1 MPTWQLRKIRH
12 EGAKAEKQALCYLK
26 QQGLRLVTHNFACPQ
41 GEVDLVM
48 LDNETLVFVEV
59 RFRASQAF
67 GGALSSITPT
77 KQQRIRKAAAQ
88 FVQRHKRHRH
98 RHCRFDT
105 ITITPND
112 ESWQN
117 PLEWIKG
124 AF

>member
-1 MPTWQLRKIRH
+1 MPTWQLRKIRRD
-12 EGAKAEKQALCYLK
+12 GAKAEKLALCYLK
-26 QQGLRLVTHNFACPQ
+26 QQGLRLVAHNFACRQ

-48 LDNETLVFVEV
+48 LDYEVLVFIEV

-67 GGALSSITPT
+67 GGALSSITPA
-77 KQQRIRKAAAQ
+77 KQQKVRKAAAQ
-88 FVQRHKRHRH
+88 FIQRHKVHAL

-112 ESWQN
+112 DSRQN
-117 PLEWIKG
+117 RLEWIKG